1 MTKRSLRKFKALYE
15 KHFGE
20 KLSDEEAARKA
31 ASLVE
36 IYRAVYG
43 NVEFPDSDKDNTNER

>member
-1 MTKRSLRKFKALYE
+1 MITKRSLRKFKSLYE

-20 KLSDEEAARKA
+20 KLTDEEAARKA
-31 ASLVE
+31 ASLLE

-43 NVEFPDSDKDNTNER
+43 QPEFPATNEEGEK